1 MHINC
6 GLIGLHREFVEKK
19 NVHFIPPLFIATNA
33 THILCYCICFFPL
46 QQLWI
51 LQQNEHIF
59 HNCLLAIFVITCI
72 FSVVVIVHLT
82 NSNMLCDFLFFTIC
96 CRSVIPIVVQLS
108 PRYRKLKHHIFPVS
122 LQLQV
127 HLYFQTW
134 PAFFML
140 SLLLYFSFPF
150 YASFFFK
157 SATGDAFYKR
167 NFFLFIIFNLGMFPF
182 VVFPHS
188 F

>member
-1 MHINC
+1 MLWIWLHIIC

-33 THILCYCICFFPL
+33 TRFLYYCICFFPL

-59 HNCLLAIFVITCI
+59 HNCLLAISVITCI
-72 FSVVVIVHLT
+72 FAVVVIVHLI
-82 NSNMLCDFLFFTIC
+82 NSNLLRDFLFFTIC

-108 PRYRKLKHHIFPVS
+108 PRYRKLKHHIFHVS

-127 HLYFQTW
+127 HLYFQT
-134 PAFFML
+134 
-140 SLLLYFSFPF
+140 
-150 YASFFFK
+150 
-157 SATGDAFYKR
+157 
-167 NFFLFIIFNLGMFPF
+167 
-182 VVFPHS
+182 
-188 F
+188 